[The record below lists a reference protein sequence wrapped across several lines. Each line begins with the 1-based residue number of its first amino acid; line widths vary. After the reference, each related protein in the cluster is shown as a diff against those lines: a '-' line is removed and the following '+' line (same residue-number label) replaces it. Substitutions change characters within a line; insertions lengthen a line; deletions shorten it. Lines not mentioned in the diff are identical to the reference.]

1 MCAPICLCAVR
12 TTIDIPDALLSKARQ
27 QALTEGTTLRALV
40 ADSLRAR
47 LEGTWSPGKEGV
59 ELEVYG
65 GSGLADGV
73 TEADLFA
80 REERDLQGAWSDSGQ
95 SAAPQ

>member
-1 MCAPICLCAVR
+1 MLVCMR

-27 QALTEGTTLRALV
+27 HALTEGTTLRALV
-40 ADSLRAR
+40 TDSLRDR
-47 LEGTWSPGKEGV
+47 LEGTSSPRTEGIDV
-59 ELEVYG
+59 EVYG

-80 REERDLQGAWSDSGQ
+80 REERDLQGAWSDSGE

>member
-1 MCAPICLCAVR
+1 MLVCMR

-40 ADSLRAR
+40 ADSLRDR
-47 LEGTWSPGKEGV
+47 LEGTSSPRTKGV
-59 ELEVYG
+59 EVEVYE
-65 GSGLADGV
+65 GSGLAEGV

-80 REERDLQGAWSDSGQ
+80 REERDLRGAWRDDLRQ
-95 SAAPQ
+95 SATPQ

>member
-1 MCAPICLCAVR
+1 MVHSQDKRWEP
-12 TTIDIPDALLSKARQ
+12 LSRQ

-47 LEGTWSPGKEGV
+47 LEDSSSSSRTEGV
-59 ELEVYG
+59 EVEVYG

-73 TEADLFA
+73 TGADLFA
-80 REERDLQGAWSDSGQ
+80 REERDLRGAWPDALPPG
-95 SAAPQ
+95 AAPQ